1 LAGEIF
7 LGGVKF
13 YNDIT
18 ITHSDS
24 EYFQHIFEGHYDPK
38 LRAEPTSQERKE
50 HIEFAEQ
57 QPLSQKDG
65 WLGFRPMY
73 YTHSYASDPGKI
85 EMGFNCTNYQHQF
98 RENMGDRKPP
108 PPRSQQVFQTIFLV
122 FVTLR
127 YSGQLGDLL
136 IIPSE

>member
-1 LAGEIF
+1 V

-24 EYFQHIFEGHYDPK
+24 TYFQNIFEMQYGPE
-38 LRAEPTSQERKE
+38 LPAEANSETRKAQ
-50 HIEFAEQ
+50 IEFAEQ

-73 YTHSYASDPGKI
+73 FTRSYQSDPGKI
-85 EMGFNCTNYQHQF
+85 EMGFNCSHYQHQF
-98 RENMGDRKPP
+98 RENLGENNPP
-108 PPRSQQVFQTIFLV
+108 PSQDQHVFQTIFLV
-122 FVTLR
+122 RFFL
-127 YSGQLGDLL
+127 
-136 IIPSE
+136 